1 MNDIIHVDNMDKYEN
16 VKKLI
21 VEFRQ
26 GNDLSVPVDNIKF
39 VKIDGESDAVAPT
52 PTPTPDPEPSG
63 SSWVENFQPTGA
75 VMPIGLAYYNEEGQM
90 WESVPLDTNFID
102 VTDGYISYKF
112 LYESGSISDEDAGSG
127 LLADISVENS
137 ESRNLYFTYSNGYD
151 NWGVTTLGIGDN
163 EYSIFDQNVGE

>member
-75 VMPIGLAYYNEEGQM
+75 VMPIGLAAISMKDGTGTVAQVYLPLTIHRINIIKKGMEFYYQVDFD
-90 WESVPLDTNFID
+90 SITPLSDTNNFSNYP
-102 VTDGYISYKF
+102 VSNTFNMTTGA
-112 LYESGSISDEDAGSG
+112 LQR
-127 LLADISVENS
+127 LA
-137 ESRNLYFTYSNGYD
+137 
-151 NWGVTTLGIGDN
+151 
-163 EYSIFDQNVGE
+163 